1 MNNHPCTPPQLRRGI
16 LTTMNNITIAD
27 STSNDSQ
34 SQIRGLGR
42 YIQALHVA
50 LAGLETKRMFINP
63 FFNLVA
69 KPMFFK
75 RLLSEKDQKVAVIH
89 DVIPLKHPQFPWM
102 GLKGRVWVILNR
114 ILLGLFDKI
123 VTDSESGKR
132 DISHFLHI
140 PLQKIHVAYPYS
152 TLQETSSDDIPSIL
166 PHSLTPNTYL
176 VYVGD
181 VNWHKNIVTTAKV
194 AIEANIKLVCVG
206 GAFVKQMQNHPWLKE
221 LQEFL
226 RLAGKYPELIIR
238 TGFVDDLIL
247 GSLYKNALANIL
259 ISLDEGFGYSY
270 IEAGHFQTP
279 SILTDAPIFH
289 EISGEK
295 GAIFVD
301 PQNITDIK
309 NHVLNLQKD
318 QDRRQSLGIEAQIQS
333 RKYSKDAFR
342 KQWVEILQR

>member
-1 MNNHPCTPPQLRRGI
+1 MTSPHIN
-16 LTTMNNITIAD
+16 IAD

-42 YIQALHVA
+42 YVQALHVA
-50 LAGLETKRMFINP
+50 LANLETKSAFINP

-69 KPMFFK
+69 KPVFGK
-75 RLLSEKDQKVAVIH
+75 KLLGKMDQKVAVIH

-114 ILLGLFDKI
+114 ILLGIFDKI

-132 DISHFLHI
+132 DIAHFLHI

-152 TLQETSSDDIPSIL
+152 TLQEIAPDDIPSIL
-166 PHSLTPNTYL
+166 PHGLTPNTYL

-206 GAFVKQMQNHPWLKE
+206 GAFVKQMQNHPWLE
-221 LQEFL
+221 DLQEFL
-226 RLAGKYPELIIR
+226 RLAVKYPELIIR

-289 EISGEK
+289 EISCEK
-295 GAIFVD
+295 GAVFVD
-301 PQNITDIK
+301 PRNITNIK
-309 NHVLNLQKD
+309 NQILSLRED
-318 QDRRQSLGIEAQIQS
+318 QDRRRSLGIEAQMQS
-333 RKYSKDAFR
+333 RKYSREAFR
-342 KQWVEILQR
+342 KQWEEILNYK